1 MLKKFNILILFLIIF
16 AVIPAYYLT
25 VLYSIY
31 YKKMLK
37 NKSNLKFEYTTNSLN
52 TYIPSIILLVV
63 SILFA
68 IYIFINNITPYYL
81 IAIVLINILVFFCIK
96 LSCTKF
102 AIYDNYVVVKNN
114 YGEFNEI
121 QSLLLEKKDKRNTY
135 ELKLTTKYDL
145 LICSIITEDPKGIL
159 KSLKASLPKNIKI
172 KELAAK

>member
-1 MLKKFNILILFLIIF
+1 MSNFVLILFLIIL
-16 AVIPAYYLT
+16 VGMPAYYLT

-31 YKKMLK
+31 YKKIFK
-37 NKSNLKFEYTTNSLN
+37 NKANLKFEYTTSSLS
-52 TYIPSIILLVV
+52 TYIPSIILLIV
-63 SILFA
+63 SALFA
-68 IYIFINNITPYYL
+68 IYTFMHNIAPYYL
-81 IAIVLINILVFFCIK
+81 IAVLVVNIIVFFCIK

-121 QSLLLEKKDKRNTY
+121 QSLLLEKKDKTSTY

-145 LICSIITEDPKGIL
+145 LICSIVTEDPK
-159 KSLKASLPKNIKI
+159 SMLKAIKANLPKNIKI